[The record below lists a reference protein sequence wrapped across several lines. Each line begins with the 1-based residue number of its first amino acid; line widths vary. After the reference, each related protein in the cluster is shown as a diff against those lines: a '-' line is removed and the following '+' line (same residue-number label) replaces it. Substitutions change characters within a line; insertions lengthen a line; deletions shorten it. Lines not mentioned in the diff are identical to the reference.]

1 MWVVYAKSMKQL
13 VFAYLL
19 LCVSDVATSLDIY
32 RWKND
37 GGHFVYSDTPL
48 EGAEKV
54 EIGEIMVVPAHPLP
68 TSSERATA
76 KLAAVPYKSLEII
89 NPADEQTLRD
99 NSKPSVSVVV
109 SVKPRLQTKFGHKL
123 QLLFDGDEFG
133 APVSSLRFTL
143 DAVERGAHS
152 LQALIVESDG
162 RIFERS
168 PISTFFIHKQSVS
181 NRAP

>member
-19 LCVSDVATSLDIY
+19 LCVSDVATALDIY

-37 GGHFVYSDTPL
+37 EGHFVYSDTPL

-68 TSSERATA
+68 TSSERATV
-76 KLAAVPYKSLEII
+76 KLAAVPYKSLEIT

-99 NSKPSVSVVV
+99 NSNPSVSVVV
-109 SVKPRLQTKFGHKL
+109 SVKPRLQTKFGHEL

-143 DAVERGAHS
+143 DAVERGSHS
-152 LQALIVESDG
+152 LQALVVESDG